1 MCDDISSEE
10 DNNTALQVPII
21 ENKLQADK
29 FKALEERKHRVD
41 FATQ

>member
-10 DNNTALQVPII
+10 DNTALQVPII